1 MSSPRLRGGFNDL
14 RRQSRLYIVLRAS
27 RERTSER
34 ASERPSERATFSF
47 AHPLE
52 NDRSER
58 HGVFSMRSVPLDEGD
73 TVGDS
78 VVGSFFFFFLNDKEA
93 LINV

>member
-1 MSSPRLRGGFNDL
+1 MTSAGSLVFISFYAR
-14 RRQSRLYIVLRAS
+14 RAS
-27 RERTSER
+27 GQASER
-34 ASERPSERATFSF
+34 ASERPSERAMFSF

-58 HGVFSMRSVPLDEGD
+58 HGVFSTRSVPLDEGD

-78 VVGSFFFFFLNDKEA
+78 VVGSFFFFS
-93 LINV
+93 